1 MRRST
6 VSVYGYRRGAGRPIY
21 GCNSAA
27 IHHSDDSDHDESPPV
42 GQCNDESESDCECES
57 SINPLVALQNL
68 LNFLNTF
75 RATLSNYYVAANI
88 NAPLS
93 AKMSVSGTMSFRL
106 FARITWGRLNA
117 GVQFDKTCHSHING
131 LKDVYLANYRDWHM
145 DPILLHAS
153 LSIY

>member
-21 GCNSAA
+21 GCNSPAC
-27 IHHSDDSDHDESPPV
+27 HQSDDDEPV
-42 GQCNDESESDCECES
+42 VRYENESESDCECEP

-75 RATLSNYYVAANI
+75 KDTLYNYYVADNI

-117 GVQFDKTCHSHING
+117 GVQFDKTCHAHING
-131 LKDVYLANYRDWHM
+131 LKDVYLANYRDWQT

>member
-1 MRRST
+1 MTRGA
-6 VSVYGYRRGAGRPIY
+6 VSVYGHRKGFTQPVY
-21 GCNSAA
+21 GCNSASCYREEEA
-27 IHHSDDSDHDESPPV
+27 NS
-42 GQCNDESESDCECES
+42 ESESDCECES
-57 SINPLVALQNL
+57 TVNPLVALQNL

-75 RATLSNYYVAANI
+75 RTTLSNYYVADNI

-117 GVQFDKTCHSHING
+117 GTPFDKTCHYHING
-131 LKDVYLANYRDWHM
+131 LKDIYLANYRDWQT